1 MRYPRPTSSQ
11 KGDVVSD
18 ARSSNSPT
26 PLSLDV
32 PSPEHAWAGVE
43 LTRTLDGT
51 PAGGEGGAALGA
63 ARTSA
68 VFSFPFNPAA
78 GRPLPSFA
86 PLLPTRR
93 TPLWVDTTSTD
104 GSAHVPKQKMG
115 DDDAVATAPPG
126 PPRSISKPLFPS
138 VPASRAAIQ
147 GCGKGHE
154 GAAASA
160 ARRQAQLSQGATSP
174 LNSPLSVPSVAAS
187 ARSRNKRGFEDV
199 TPLEQRLESPVGSS
213 FTELFVGL
221 ERPRLRGRRPREGLQ
236 RRGRHRRTRADGVFD
251 VEAQAS
257 LLSSSSLSLHQV
269 CSTSNCDG
277 TFSDEDDIDDD
288 SYEST
293 TEDEDGANTPT
304 VYCSPQLPHWWRS
317 IATPVP
323 GTRVSLRPD
332 TCRHEFWWI
341 DRLGFE
347 AHEIV
352 CVVLKHSL
360 EGVVLR
366 RSGETAVVVEFRILP
381 KLLKS
386 TSYVVARRSRKQRD
400 ASPSLAADAS
410 ASESPKMPF
419 TDSARSLTP
428 TVSLTGSQP
437 VDAAEAAD
445 LGDQRIRSGNCGSHT
460 VGMSSPDVCLQLPQ
474 LVRAD
479 SSGKAECSQRELA
492 EPATSTANGT
502 TTIAAT
508 TITTTITATAGSI
521 SGQLTS
527 PSSFPLSPK
536 RPTRDSVSG
545 SREESAPT
553 TQVSVRTSSP
563 RSPLSHLQQPEATGS
578 FSTLSPSAHPS
589 HSHAV
594 GSIAVTVARRSADSL
609 AAQDPQRPVLAR
621 ALDTTTTQQQHQSL
635 RLPVAQASAQTGAVA
650 AVAAT
655 VKAAKSVSGNG
666 EAEVDASATNGG
678 GVGGSA
684 RPLGPTRVK
693 TNVNGSS
700 TSVLPVAMP
709 PVRRLIQ
716 ESRPATKL
724 DTVHNTSIIGG
735 ADDVVASVEPTSSM
749 GTQGSLCY
757 PSPWRPSPQ
766 PQLPC
771 GELLPTVKVNS
782 MATNGTGSGS
792 SHSCIRNNHSGGA
805 VTAGGGDAHLS
816 SISEEK
822 TFLFHVELHHNLK
835 NVGVDQ
841 RRNGSPVVVPPAAP
855 ASNPLPS
862 ASSHSGPALPGNSNS
877 DWQHG
882 SQRSQQPHPWTV
894 RRQLSSPQPHHQHTL
909 SSPISIANLYPDTT
923 EKVVM
928 AAAEA
933 ARLEDAVVPTT
944 TAAATSSQQQPAVS
958 GTPQRAMDED
968 DDSVVAILTL
978 PISVC
983 TPIVVA
989 RLHAMRLLHPL
1000 LSAITALHGPAF
1012 SASISGDY
1020 RNSDN
1025 TDTDSSDEALVTAP
1039 QPSNAIPPSPPAADA
1054 QGPDYP
1060 GAIRLLSEAI
1070 ELFKEEKSAE
1080 EASPSMMATPDDHAP
1095 TRARDLSILYTVRS
1109 HLLFHA
1115 SPTCLRDSLQDAEAA
1130 LRCCPSRD
1138 HINPTYEVLAANLI
1152 SFGYVSQVEALAGHL
1167 RHRWRAAS
1175 PLLLRLGRVTQV
1187 MVSYAS
1193 IFLRQQIPTST
1204 LRLCAGGSANM
1215 MLPSNTSDTAMGSPS
1230 LTAMSLSPRS
1240 TPLPTE
1246 HTSSYLSH
1254 RGDERSSR
1262 PGAAATT
1269 ATANALLQAHTLPC
1283 EVCPLPLGRH
1293 GRTLHNLDEPPRQ
1306 SSPISTSPQSLP
1318 TTGADGAGADSMSH
1332 LRSPLRGSRQSS
1344 RPFRPGADVCHRR
1357 LFLLEMLFPS
1367 MSPAPVNPLP
1377 LPVSRGCHGATG
1389 RQGWQPHST
1398 KMTISGGNNN
1408 ATSSNVVIV
1417 PKIETTGRVR
1427 AEDFMYDRN
1436 SMLALLAATADMTM
1450 QWGTVPMCYFCRHI
1464 RLSATRRIQKD
1475 EVIFLER
1482 PAVLMPFWPLLPP
1495 RSASASTG
1503 AAAPR
1508 SSSGTGARVSDRSAS
1523 TTPEPSCCAQC
1534 GRQGLAK
1541 PVKCPGGCHA
1551 VYCSEQCRQLA
1562 LRLYH
1567 VVECGGVPPDPN
1579 KAGVLEP
1586 GDDVGARVRRTVAVL
1601 QDVFS
1606 DWNSYLR
1613 RLARW
1618 DTPSTRLTVQHAACS
1633 PVPTT
1638 GVSPVSPSPV
1648 GEMPVHD
1655 ASQQRQPGDSSGET
1669 PAQGKRN
1676 CAPPPI
1682 LAVTAM
1688 RVVARLEAMVLS
1700 LALPL
1705 ELLPQMQNH
1714 PAWTAE
1720 RHAMMRA
1727 VARTLRQ
1734 RGLMVPASTTRSVNL
1749 YCTHVDPQRLLLL
1762 EVLLQQLSVPFFAD
1776 FNYRASSTVWERL
1789 SRIPCEVARSS
1800 DNAVVTTGPKKSVAS
1815 PVDGLGPGSFRR
1827 LPLPHTPS
1835 PMPAKAQQQRNC
1847 FVELTPAQLEELLC
1861 DLHRLLH
1868 RVYQVVAKEL
1878 ADVPSIPLCGAEA
1891 EEKNNLDWGLPG
1903 RWSCVELLSFLNSTR
1918 AFQQISDFALTS
1930 WAVVYPRDMEPP
1942 NVAAAMAADQRS
1954 MSQAR
1959 TIFVGDDR
1967 PLNIHPHHHHHSN
1980 QSNTITNEFSHANPT
1995 DISNT
2000 VAVPLVVISPW
2011 SCLTVDLHPILGN
2024 VPGGVIHSRF
2034 MIEHEQRR
2042 RMLAYCAAA
2051 AGRRGGDGTGGS
2063 SVSDDSFLSV
2073 HSASS
2078 TSAAALL
2085 TGDDSARTGSLRDDL
2100 NLQLLEEAAQR
2111 SCSNLHISLVYTPSK
2126 EPAVLAVAKKNITHG
2141 DVLWWESLS
2150 CREYLSAL
2158 L

>member
-11 KGDVVSD
+11 KGDVISD

-32 PSPEHAWAGVE
+32 PSPEHAWTGVE
-43 LTRTLDGT
+43 LTHTLDGT

-68 VFSFPFNPAA
+68 IFSFPFNAAA

-86 PLLPTRR
+86 PLLPTQR
-93 TPLWVDTTSTD
+93 TPLWVDATSTD

-115 DDDAVATAPPG
+115 DDAAATPQPAPPSFRCPGQRLKAVA
-126 PPRSISKPLFPS
+126 
-138 VPASRAAIQ
+138 
-147 GCGKGHE
+147 
-154 GAAASA
+154 
-160 ARRQAQLSQGATSP
+160 RR
-174 LNSPLSVPSVAAS
+174 
-187 ARSRNKRGFEDV
+187 RFEDL
-199 TPLEQRLESPVGSS
+199 TPLEQRLESPVASS
-213 FTELFVGL
+213 FTDLFVGL

-236 RRGRHRRTRADGVFD
+236 RRGHHRRVHADGVSD

-257 LLSSSSLSLHQV
+257 LLSSSSLSLHQI
-269 CSTSNCDG
+269 CSTSHCDD

-288 SYEST
+288 SYESA

-304 VYCSPQLPHWWRS
+304 VYRSPQLPHWWRS
-317 IATPVP
+317 IAAPVP

-352 CVVLKHSL
+352 RVVLKHSL

-386 TSYVVARRSRKQRD
+386 TNYDVARRSRQQRD

-410 ASESPKMPF
+410 VSESPRMPF

-445 LGDQRIRSGNCGSHT
+445 LGDQRIRSGNRGSRT
-460 VGMSSPDVCLQLPQ
+460 VGISSPDVRLQLPE

-479 SSGKAECSQRELA
+479 SGGKAECSQREFA

-502 TTIAAT
+502 TTTAAT
-508 TITTTITATAGSI
+508 TVTTTITATAGSI
-521 SGQLTS
+521 GGQLTS

-536 RPTRDSVSG
+536 
-545 SREESAPT
+545 
-553 TQVSVRTSSP
+553 
-563 RSPLSHLQQPEATGS
+563 L
-578 FSTLSPSAHPS
+578 
-589 HSHAV
+589 
-594 GSIAVTVARRSADSL
+594 GSIAVTVAGRSADSL
-609 AAQDPQRPVLAR
+609 AEQDPQWPVLAR
-621 ALDTTTTQQQHQSL
+621 VLDTTTNQHQHQSL
-635 RLPVAQASAQTGAVA
+635 RLPVAQTSPRTS

-655 VKAAKSVSGNG
+655 VKAAESMSGNG
-666 EAEVDASATNGG
+666 EAEADA
-678 GVGGSA
+678 
-684 RPLGPTRVK
+684 VK
-693 TNVNGSS
+693 PNANGSS
-700 TSVLPVAMP
+700 TSVLPVAMS

-724 DTVHNTSIIGG
+724 DAVHNTSIVGG

-749 GTQGSLCY
+749 GTQGSIGC
-757 PSPWRPSPQ
+757 PSPWRSSPQ

-771 GELLPTVKVNS
+771 GKLPPTVKVNS
-782 MATNGTGSGS
+782 MVANGTGSGS
-792 SHSCIRNNHSGGA
+792 SHSCIRNNHSGGN
-805 VTAGGGDAHLS
+805 THLS
-816 SISEEK
+816 SISEEG
-822 TFLFHVELHHNLK
+822 TFLVHVELHHNLK
-835 NVGVDQ
+835 NVGVNQ
-841 RRNGSPVVVPPAAP
+841 RRNGGAVVAPPAAS
-855 ASNPLPS
+855 AFNPLPS
-862 ASSHSGPALPGNSNS
+862 ASSHSVPALPGNSNS

-894 RRQLSSPQPHHQHTL
+894 GRQLSPRQPHRQHTL
-909 SSPISIANLYPDTT
+909 SSPISAANLYPDTT
-923 EKVVM
+923 EKVVA

-933 ARLEDAVVPTT
+933 ARLEDAIVPT
-944 TAAATSSQQQPAVS
+944 TAAAATPSQQQPAVW
-958 GTPQRAMDED
+958 GTPQHAMDED

-989 RLHAMRLLHPL
+989 RLHAMRILHPL
-1000 LSAITALHGPAF
+1000 LPAITALHGPAF
-1012 SASISGDY
+1012 SASIAGDY

-1025 TDTDSSDEALVTAP
+1025 TDTDSSNEALVTAP
-1039 QPSNAIPPSPPAADA
+1039 QPSNATPPSSPAAGA
-1054 QGPDYP
+1054 QGPDYA

-1070 ELFKEEKSAE
+1070 EFFKEEKNAE
-1080 EASPSMMATPDDHAP
+1080 EEAPPSMMPTPEDHAP

-1130 LRCCPSRD
+1130 LRCCPARD

-1152 SFGYVSQVEALAGHL
+1152 SFGYVSEVEGLAGHL

-1193 IFLRQQIPTST
+1193 IFLRQQLPTST

-1215 MLPSNTSDTAMGSPS
+1215 MLPSNTSDTATGSPS
-1230 LTAMSLSPRS
+1230 LTAISLSPRS

-1246 HTSSYLSH
+1246 HTSSYLGH

-1262 PGAAATT
+1262 PEVAAAT
-1269 ATANALLQAHTLPC
+1269 ANTLLQPHKLPY

-1293 GRTLHNLDEPPRQ
+1293 GRTLHNRDEPPRQ
-1306 SSPISTSPQSLP
+1306 SSPISTSPLSFP
-1318 TTGADGAGADSMSH
+1318 ATGADSASADSMPH

-1367 MSPAPVNPLP
+1367 MNPAPVSPLP
-1377 LPVSRGCHGATG
+1377 LPVSRGYRGATG
-1389 RQGWQPHST
+1389 RRGWQPNST
-1398 KMTISGGNNN
+1398 KVTISGGNDN
-1408 ATSSNVVIV
+1408 ATPSNVVIV
-1417 PKIETTGRVR
+1417 PKTETTRPVR

-1436 SMLALLAATADMTM
+1436 SMLALLVATADTTM

-1475 EVIFLER
+1475 EVIFVER
-1482 PAVLMPFWPLLPP
+1482 PAILMPFWPLLPS
-1495 RSASASTG
+1495 RLASASTG

-1508 SSSGTGARVSDRSAS
+1508 SSSGTGAGVSDRPVS

-1534 GRQGLAK
+1534 GRQRLAK
-1541 PVKCPGGCHA
+1541 PVNCPGGCHS
-1551 VYCSEQCRQLA
+1551 VYCSEQCRQRA

-1579 KAGVLEP
+1579 NAGVLEP

-1606 DWNSYLR
+1606 DWNSYLHH
-1613 RLARW
+1613 LARW
-1618 DTPSTRLTVQHAACS
+1618 DTPSTRLTAQHAACS
-1633 PVPTT
+1633 PVTT
-1638 GVSPVSPSPV
+1638 PGASPVSPSPV
-1648 GEMPVHD
+1648 GEMPRHD
-1655 ASQQRQPGDSSGET
+1655 ASQQQQQPGGSDGET
-1669 PAQGKRN
+1669 PAQEKRS

-1682 LAVTAM
+1682 LTVTAM
-1688 RVVARLEAMVLS
+1688 RVVARLEAMMLS

-1714 PAWTAE
+1714 PTWTAE

-1727 VARTLRQ
+1727 AARTLRQ
-1734 RGLMVPASTTRSVNL
+1734 RGLMVPASTTRGVNL

-1776 FNYRASSTVWERL
+1776 FNYRASPTVWEKL

-1800 DNAVVTTGPKKSVAS
+1800 GNAVVTTGPEKSVAS
-1815 PVDGLGPGSFRR
+1815 PVDGLGPDMFRS

-1835 PMPAKAQQQRNC
+1835 PVPAKAPQQRNC

-1861 DLHRLLH
+1861 DLHSMLH

-1878 ADVPSIPLCGAEA
+1878 ADVPSIPLCGAEG
-1891 EEKNNLDWGLPG
+1891 EEKNSLEWGLPG
-1903 RWSCVELLSFLNSTR
+1903 RWNCVELLGFLNSTR

-1942 NVAAAMAADQRS
+1942 NVAAAMAADHRNTP
-1954 MSQAR
+1954 QAR
-1959 TIFVGDDR
+1959 PIF
-1967 PLNIHPHHHHHSN
+1967 
-1980 QSNTITNEFSHANPT
+1980 FSHANPS
-1995 DISNT
+1995 DMNT

-2024 VPGGVIHSRF
+2024 VPSGVIHSRF

-2051 AGRRGGDGTGGS
+2051 AGRRGGDGIGGGS
-2063 SVSDDSFLSV
+2063 VSEDSFLSV

>member
-1 MRYPRPTSSQ
+1 MRYPRPTSLQ
-11 KGDVVSD
+11 KGDVISD

-32 PSPEHAWAGVE
+32 PSPEHAWTGVE
-43 LTRTLDGT
+43 LTHTLDGT

-68 VFSFPFNPAA
+68 IFSFPFNAAA

-86 PLLPTRR
+86 PLLPTQR
-93 TPLWVDTTSTD
+93 TPLWVDATSTD

-115 DDDAVATAPPG
+115 DDAAATPQPAPPC
-126 PPRSISKPLFPS
+126 SISKPPFPS
-138 VPASRAAIQ
+138 VSASGATTK
-147 GCGKGHE
+147 GCGEGHE
-154 GAAASA
+154 AAAASPA
-160 ARRQAQLSQGATSP
+160 ARRQVQLSQWAVSP

-187 ARSRNKRGFEDV
+187 TRSRNKRRFEDL
-199 TPLEQRLESPVGSS
+199 TPLEQRLESPVASS
-213 FTELFVGL
+213 FTDLFVGL

-236 RRGRHRRTRADGVFD
+236 RRGHHRRVHADGVSD

-257 LLSSSSLSLHQV
+257 LLSSSSLSLHQI
-269 CSTSNCDG
+269 CSTSHCDD

-288 SYEST
+288 SYESA
-293 TEDEDGANTPT
+293 TENEDGANTPT
-304 VYCSPQLPHWWRS
+304 VYRSPQLPHWWRS

-352 CVVLKHSL
+352 RVVLKHSL

-386 TSYVVARRSRKQRD
+386 TNYDVARRSRQQRD

-410 ASESPKMPF
+410 VSESPRMPF

-445 LGDQRIRSGNCGSHT
+445 LGDQRIRSGNRGSRT
-460 VGMSSPDVCLQLPQ
+460 VGISSPDVRLQLPE

-479 SSGKAECSQRELA
+479 SGGKAECSQREFA

-502 TTIAAT
+502 TTTAAT
-508 TITTTITATAGSI
+508 TVTTTITATAGSI
-521 SGQLTS
+521 GGQLTS

-536 RPTRDSVSG
+536 RPTRESVSG
-545 SREESAPT
+545 GREENTPS
-553 TQVSVRTSSP
+553 TQVSVRTSSL
-563 RSPLSHLQQPEATGS
+563 RSP
-578 FSTLSPSAHPS
+578 LSPSAHPS
-589 HSHAV
+589 LSLAV
-594 GSIAVTVARRSADSL
+594 GSIAVTVAGRSADSL
-609 AAQDPQRPVLAR
+609 AEQDPQWPVLAR
-621 ALDTTTTQQQHQSL
+621 VLDTTTNQHQHQSL
-635 RLPVAQASAQTGAVA
+635 RLPVAQTSPRTS

-655 VKAAKSVSGNG
+655 VKAAESMSGNG
-666 EAEVDASATNGG
+666 EAEADASVTNGG
-678 GVGGSA
+678 GGGGGESA
-684 RPLGPTRVK
+684 RPLAPTSVK
-693 TNVNGSS
+693 PNANGSS
-700 TSVLPVAMP
+700 TSVLPVAMS

-724 DTVHNTSIIGG
+724 DAVHNTSIVGG

-749 GTQGSLCY
+749 GTQGSIGC
-757 PSPWRPSPQ
+757 PSPWRSSPQ

-771 GELLPTVKVNS
+771 GKLPPTVKVNS
-782 MATNGTGSGS
+782 MVANGTGSGS
-792 SHSCIRNNHSGGA
+792 SHSCIRNNHSGGN
-805 VTAGGGDAHLS
+805 THLS
-816 SISEEK
+816 SISEEG
-822 TFLFHVELHHNLK
+822 TFLVHVELHHNLK
-835 NVGVDQ
+835 NVGVNQ
-841 RRNGSPVVVPPAAP
+841 RRNGGAVVAPPAAS
-855 ASNPLPS
+855 AFNPLPS

-894 RRQLSSPQPHHQHTL
+894 GRQLSPRQPHRQHTL
-909 SSPISIANLYPDTT
+909 SSPISAANLYPDTT
-923 EKVVM
+923 EKVVA

-933 ARLEDAVVPTT
+933 ARLEDAIVPT
-944 TAAATSSQQQPAVS
+944 TAAAATPSQQQPAVW
-958 GTPQRAMDED
+958 GTPQHAMDED

-989 RLHAMRLLHPL
+989 RLHAMRILHPL
-1000 LSAITALHGPAF
+1000 LPAITALHGPAF
-1012 SASISGDY
+1012 SASIAGDY

-1039 QPSNAIPPSPPAADA
+1039 QPSNATPPSSPAAGA
-1054 QGPDYP
+1054 QGPDYA

-1070 ELFKEEKSAE
+1070 ELFKEEKNAE
-1080 EASPSMMATPDDHAP
+1080 EEAPPSMMPTPEDHAP

-1130 LRCCPSRD
+1130 LRCCPARD

-1152 SFGYVSQVEALAGHL
+1152 SFGYVSEVEGLAGHL

-1193 IFLRQQIPTST
+1193 IFLRQQLPTST

-1215 MLPSNTSDTAMGSPS
+1215 MLPSNTSDTATGSPS
-1230 LTAMSLSPRS
+1230 LTAISLSPRS

-1246 HTSSYLSH
+1246 HTSSYLGH

-1262 PGAAATT
+1262 PEVAAAT
-1269 ATANALLQAHTLPC
+1269 ANTLLQPHKLPY

-1293 GRTLHNLDEPPRQ
+1293 GRTLHNRDEPPRQ
-1306 SSPISTSPQSLP
+1306 SSPISTSPLSFP
-1318 TTGADGAGADSMSH
+1318 ATGADSASADSMPH

-1367 MSPAPVNPLP
+1367 MNPAPVSPLP
-1377 LPVSRGCHGATG
+1377 LPVSRGYRGATG
-1389 RQGWQPHST
+1389 RRGWQPNST
-1398 KMTISGGNNN
+1398 KVTISGGNDN
-1408 ATSSNVVIV
+1408 ATPSNVVIV
-1417 PKIETTGRVR
+1417 PKTETTRPVR

-1436 SMLALLAATADMTM
+1436 SMLALLVATADTTM

-1475 EVIFLER
+1475 EVIFVER
-1482 PAVLMPFWPLLPP
+1482 PAILMPFWPLLPS
-1495 RSASASTG
+1495 RLASASTG

-1508 SSSGTGARVSDRSAS
+1508 SSSGTGAGVSDRPVS

-1534 GRQGLAK
+1534 GRQRLAK
-1541 PVKCPGGCHA
+1541 PVNCPGGCHS
-1551 VYCSEQCRQLA
+1551 VYCSEQCRQRA

-1579 KAGVLEP
+1579 NAGVLEP

-1606 DWNSYLR
+1606 DWNSYLHH
-1613 RLARW
+1613 LARW
-1618 DTPSTRLTVQHAACS
+1618 DTPSTRLTAQHAACS
-1633 PVPTT
+1633 PVTT
-1638 GVSPVSPSPV
+1638 PGASPVSPSPV
-1648 GEMPVHD
+1648 GEMPRHD
-1655 ASQQRQPGDSSGET
+1655 ASQQQQQPGGSDGET
-1669 PAQGKRN
+1669 PAQEKRS

-1682 LAVTAM
+1682 LTVTAM
-1688 RVVARLEAMVLS
+1688 RVVARLEAMMLS

-1714 PAWTAE
+1714 PTWTAE

-1727 VARTLRQ
+1727 AARTLRQ
-1734 RGLMVPASTTRSVNL
+1734 RGLMVPASTTRGVNL

-1776 FNYRASSTVWERL
+1776 FNYRASPTVWEKV

-1800 DNAVVTTGPKKSVAS
+1800 GNAVVTTGPEKSVAS
-1815 PVDGLGPGSFRR
+1815 PVDGLGPDMFRS

-1835 PMPAKAQQQRNC
+1835 PVPAKAPQQRNC

-1861 DLHRLLH
+1861 DLHSMLH

-1878 ADVPSIPLCGAEA
+1878 ADVPSIPLCGAEG
-1891 EEKNNLDWGLPG
+1891 EEKNSLEWGLPG
-1903 RWSCVELLSFLNSTR
+1903 RWNCVELLGFLNSTR

-1942 NVAAAMAADQRS
+1942 NVAAAMAADHRNTP
-1954 MSQAR
+1954 QAR
-1959 TIFVGDDR
+1959 PIFVGDDR
-1967 PLNIHPHHHHHSN
+1967 PLNINPHHHHHHHPN
-1980 QSNTITNEFSHANPT
+1980 QSSTITNEFSHANPS
-1995 DISNT
+1995 DMNT

-2024 VPGGVIHSRF
+2024 VPSGVIHSRF

-2051 AGRRGGDGTGGS
+2051 AGRRGGDGIGGGS
-2063 SVSDDSFLSV
+2063 VSEDSFLSV

-2085 TGDDSARTGSLRDDL
+2085 TGDDSARTGSLRDNL